1 MKRKTVFKYLS
12 GFTLVAFLFG
22 ACTTEVDWENL
33 GDNLKID
40 QSLVLPLGEATLTL
54 EDILN
59 QLDSVDFINS
69 EGSDIFVEYS
79 DTLSWDIREYKMNL
93 NTVPVEKTL
102 QPSPNTITP
111 IPGNSSISFP
121 FEETME
127 LGLNTNP
134 LDQRVDSVRVN
145 SAKLKITLNKS
156 NLDINPEN
164 VKVTL
169 TFPDQKIVFDNPSIT
184 SIVHTPTTFGTEH
197 TINLSP
203 FTMRTYNASSS
214 IPLRIVLDITTGNSP
229 IVASPAST
237 VNFKLDISDFDLKVA
252 YGFFKPTVSD
262 EAQIESVDL
271 GDFVKDL
278 PEGLFKFSD
287 PELKLTVTNN
297 VGIRLGV
304 NLDYLKAY
312 RKDEVNYDTV
322 YAQFRNNV
330 HSTKIIIKAAPV
342 S

>member
-12 GFTLVAFLFG
+12 GFTLAAFLFG

-93 NTVPVEKTL
+93 NTVPIEKTL

-164 VKVTL
+164 VKVT
-169 TFPDQKIVFDNPSIT
+169 
-184 SIVHTPTTFGTEH
+184 H
-197 TINLSP
+197 
-203 FTMRTYNASSS
+203 
-214 IPLRIVLDITTGNSP
+214 
-229 IVASPAST
+229 
-237 VNFKLDISDFDLKVA
+237 IS
-252 YGFFKPTVSD
+252 
-262 EAQIESVDL
+262 
-271 GDFVKDL
+271 
-278 PEGLFKFSD
+278 
-287 PELKLTVTNN
+287 
-297 VGIRLGV
+297 
-304 NLDYLKAY
+304 
-312 RKDEVNYDTV
+312 
-322 YAQFRNNV
+322 
-330 HSTKIIIKAAPV
+330 
-342 S
+342 